1 MEVDVPSTSGVN
13 VSHPVIPA
21 VSEVIPS
28 TVHRES
34 PQDASSFHN
43 CNFRVLSQFV
53 SITDVNFKERSLSVF
68 TELSLAPLHPELR
81 QICLNVG
88 PDVMLPNEFPE
99 GVTGRVTVND
109 EDAEYIRNDP
119 LKMLGHIAEQS
130 LHRLSHNMYDELE
143 DCEGELLINVPE
155 SCYVLMDEQKVIKIG
170 IDAKVVN
177 PKHGIHFV
185 CSFSDD
191 GTLESG
197 AHVYTYRSSALSS
210 TRHWLPCMDTPD
222 QLCLWR
228 IEATVD
234 LIFTVVC
241 SGELFD
247 TEYTADLQEKI
258 YHYQLLVPTSA
269 INIGFAVGC
278 FTPVV
283 HPDMPEITSFALPS
297 LYPLVRH
304 TTATIDRVFEYFE
317 ELLSCR
323 FPFSSYKQVFVYQIP
338 DDVTA
343 YTGLSMLSLTLLYH
357 KKILD
362 VVQITRQCLAY
373 AVAQQFFGCF
383 VTSTCWLDIW
393 LVSSLARS
401 VTGMFVERFFGFSEN
416 LFQIN
421 KTLNSVSD
429 YETRWGKIILRPSNT
444 NYKASFISCMLK
456 SSLAGKYLLLI
467 FQQYLHFDPRN
478 PYTCSPLYADALFK
492 KGHLV
497 MRMLNQRLGKEPFLQ
512 VIQKILSVAMQASQQ
527 QKEPAHWQHMTVST
541 ESFFRTVSS
550 VTGQELPTFLEQ
562 WIHNGG
568 HAKFWVQYAFN
579 RKRNMIELEVK
590 QEPSTNSGR
599 QSYVG
604 PLIVVVQELD
614 GSFTHTVQIDSN
626 HSKHD
631 LQCHSKGRR
640 QKKKKIPLSTGEELE
655 IDLAN
660 MDPDSPVLWIRIDPD
675 LLLLRKVSIQQPVY
689 QWEYMLKYE
698 RDVLAQLQAL
708 DIFQR
713 FPSPHARAILI
724 EAIETETF
732 FYRVRCRA
740 AYILAEVVNKLP
752 ETWLG
757 PPALMILFKKF
768 FGCKSAPHIPKP
780 NNFVATSANLQ
791 LYFLMHAIPQALARL
806 RSPSNSAL
814 SEVHQFL
821 IGLVKYNDNTVNR
834 YSDDHYRASLIN
846 SLAATLVPAESRD
859 IANMS
864 PLSLST
870 GMKELLSEFTLALN
884 MDTLKPSFGRIIGI
898 TALQAI
904 YHVNMQRTFHIP
916 LDPKVF
922 WPFAQPN
929 MYIPMRLAALT
940 FLVDMVYRHKSP
952 SFVNE
957 VISRLIDI
965 CISDNEP
972 VVRYYVASQLS
983 LKPPLCIILG
993 AEGDTTWKSLSCD
1006 VANKLWTHISDT
1018 KTEPRLRGHYIDLWF
1033 RIYGNNVPIILKP
1046 ADEVKEE
1053 KPTPRN
1059 IHITNVRN
1067 GTADLLNSWSWHG
1080 TMIDVDEPDS
1090 LNENLTNEMD
1100 DDTLQ

>member
-1 MEVDVPSTSGVN
+1 MHENKMEVDAPSSSGLN
-13 VSHPVIPA
+13 VLDPVIPTMSEEMLSA
-21 VSEVIPS
+21 VR
-28 TVHRES
+28 RES

-43 CNFRVLSQFV
+43 CNFRVLSQYV
-53 SITDVNFKERSLSVF
+53 SITDVNFKEQSFSVF

-88 PDVMLPNEFPE
+88 PDVILPNEFPE

-109 EDAEYIRNDP
+109 EDVEYIRKDP
-119 LKMLGHIAEQS
+119 LKILSHKAEQS
-130 LHRLSHNMYDELE
+130 LHRLSHDMYDELE
-143 DCEGELLINVPE
+143 DCEGELLISVPE
-155 SCYVLMDEQKVIKIG
+155 SCYILMDEQKVIKIA
-170 IDAKVVN
+170 IDVKVVN

-197 AHVYTYRSSALSS
+197 AHMYTYRSCTLSS
-210 TRHWLPCMDTPD
+210 TRHWLPCLDTPD

-228 IEATVD
+228 IEATVG
-234 LIFTVVC
+234 LMFTVVA

-247 TEYTADLQEKI
+247 TEYTTDLQEKI

-269 INIGFAVGC
+269 INIGFAVGS

-297 LYPLVRH
+297 LYPLVKH

-323 FPFSSYKQVFVYQIP
+323 FPFSSYKQVFVYQVP
-338 DDVTA
+338 DEVTA
-343 YTGLSMLSLTLLYH
+343 YTGLSILSLTLLYH

-362 VVQITRQCLAY
+362 VVQMTRQCLAY

-421 KTLNSVSD
+421 KMLNCVSD

-444 NYKASFISCMLK
+444 NYK
-456 SSLAGKYLLLI
+456 
-467 FQQYLHFDPRN
+467 QYLHFDPRN
-478 PYTCSPLYADALFK
+478 PYTCSPLYVDALFK

-512 VIQKILSVAMQASQQ
+512 VIQKILSVAMQASQL
-527 QKEPAHWQHMTVST
+527 QKEPANWQHMTVST

-590 QEPSTNSGR
+590 QEPSANRGR

-604 PLIVVVQELD
+604 PLIVAVQELD

-708 DIFQR
+708 DILQR
-713 FPSPHARAILI
+713 FPSPHARVVLI
-724 EAIETETF
+724 ETIETEVF

-740 AYILAEVVNKLP
+740 AYVLAEVVNKLP

-757 PPALMILFKKF
+757 PPALMILFKKL

-780 NNFVATSANLQ
+780 NNFVATSASLQ

-806 RSPSNSAL
+806 RSPSNNIP
-814 SEVHQFL
+814 SEVHHFL

-859 IANMS
+859 VTNMS

-870 GMKELLSEFTLALN
+870 NMKELLSEFTLALN

-904 YHVNMQRTFHIP
+904 YHMQRTFHIP
-916 LDPKVF
+916 LDSKVF
-922 WPFAQPN
+922 WSFAQPN
-929 MYIPMRLAALT
+929 IYVPMRLAALT

-952 SFVNE
+952 SFVGD
-957 VISRLIDI
+957 VINRLIDL
-965 CISDNEP
+965 CINDNEP

-993 AEGDTTWKSLSCD
+993 AEGDTIWKSLSHD
-1006 VANKLWTHISDT
+1006 IAIKLWAQISDT

-1033 RIYGNNVPIILKP
+1033 TIYGNDVPLLLKP
-1046 ADEVKEE
+1046 ADEVVE
-1053 KPTPRN
+1053 KKPAARN
-1059 IHITNVRN
+1059 IHITNIRN
-1067 GTADLLNSWSWHG
+1067 GTDDLLNSWSWHG
-1080 TMIDVDEPDS
+1080 TIMDIDEPDS
-1090 LNENLTNEMD
+1090 PTEKLTSEMN